1 MSKQGVLSYRIESE
15 PTRADLTVVSGLA
28 PYLDLVCA
36 SGLVGSIEKNVRA
49 SGEQGWRDVQAVKSI
64 VLLNLAGGECVD
76 DLEHLEAD
84 KGFGRLVRW
93 CESHTLTRRVRREM
107 NKRWRNI
114 VSATAARCYLAQFHN
129 ESQEKLRGSGKALI
143 KEFQ

>member
-1 MSKQGVLSYRIESE
+1 M
-15 PTRADLTVVSGLA
+15 A

-36 SGLVGSIEKNVRA
+36 SGLVGTIEKNVRA
-49 SGEQGWRDVQAVKSI
+49 SGEQGWTDVQAVMSI

-84 KGFGRLVRW
+84 KGFCRLVRW

-107 NKRWRNI
+107 NKRWRKGRSRTI

-129 ESQEKLRGSGKALI
+129 ESQEKLRVSGKALI